1 LSPIKKSI
9 KVKIEVGR
17 CLKNMNIKRFQIFT
31 LAAALSIPMLL
42 TSCSAGRTGQAPNQS
57 GTGTGQN
64 MGYSGENL
72 IGPGTGMTGRDYM
85 GNNTSLNMTTGTGS
99 TTTNGDGIKAQRIKS
114 ELQKMNEIGEVNV
127 LVSGKTALVGY
138 KTKGTAGTN
147 MNTSTLKNMII
158 GTVKKTDPTITS
170 VAASE
175 NVDIVSK
182 IKRLSDDIMNNRAAG
197 DIPGQIKQLFNS
209 MVPGMK

>member
-1 LSPIKKSI
+1 
-9 KVKIEVGR
+9 
-17 CLKNMNIKRFQIFT
+17 
-31 LAAALSIPMLL
+31 
-42 TSCSAGRTGQAPNQS
+42 
-57 GTGTGQN
+57 

-72 IGPGTGMTGRDYM
+72 IGPGMGMTGRDYM

-99 TTTNGDGIKAQRIKS
+99 TTTDGDGIKAQRIKS
-114 ELQKMNEIGEVNV
+114 ELQKMTEIGEVNV